1 MHSFNDYI
9 NLFYYHCKAFS
20 INLVILKFRL
30 QVKNK
35 IIFTIIF
42 LLMHIQVKTVLADFI
57 EADLIIKN
65 HKFEPEILEL
75 PAGEKI
81 RITVHNQD
89 DTIEEFESIELKRE
103 KIVLANSKAR
113 IILAPLKP
121 GEYKFFGEFH
131 EETAQGKIIVK
142 EKQEKND

>member
-1 MHSFNDYI
+1 
-9 NLFYYHCKAFS
+9 
-20 INLVILKFRL
+20 
-30 QVKNK
+30 
-35 IIFTIIF
+35 
-42 LLMHIQVKTVLADFI
+42 MHIQVQTALADFV
-57 EADLIIKN
+57 EADLIIKD

-75 PAGEKI
+75 PAGKKI
-81 RITVHNQD
+81 RITIYNQD

-103 KIVLANSKAR
+103 KIILAHSQAR

>member
-1 MHSFNDYI
+1 MYSFNDHI
-9 NLFYYHCKAFS
+9 DLFYNYYKAFS
-20 INLVILKFRL
+20 INLVTWDFRL

-35 IIFTIIF
+35 IIFTVLF
-42 LLMHIQVKTVLADFI
+42 LLMHLQAKIVLADFI
-57 EADLIIKN
+57 EVDLIIKD

-75 PAGEKI
+75 PAGKKI
-81 RITVHNQD
+81 RITVYNQD

-103 KIVLANSKAR
+103 KIVLAHSKAR

-142 EKQEKND
+142 EKQENND

>member
-1 MHSFNDYI
+1 MKKK
-9 NLFYYHCKAFS
+9 L
-20 INLVILKFRL
+20 LL
-30 QVKNK
+30 
-35 IIFTIIF
+35 FTILF
-42 LLMHIQVKTVLADFI
+42 SLVQVPVKMVFAGFV
-57 EADLIIKN
+57 EVDLIIKD

-81 RITVHNQD
+81 RITVHNKD
-89 DTIEEFESIELKRE
+89 NTIEEFESIDLKRE

-113 IILAPLKP
+113 VILAPLKP

-142 EKQEKND
+142 EKQEKQEDND

>member
-1 MHSFNDYI
+1 MKKK
-9 NLFYYHCKAFS
+9 L
-20 INLVILKFRL
+20 LL
-30 QVKNK
+30 
-35 IIFTIIF
+35 FTILFF
-42 LLMHIQVKTVLADFI
+42 LVQVPVKIVFAGFV
-57 EADLIIKN
+57 EVDLIIKD

-81 RITVHNQD
+81 RITVHNKD
-89 DTIEEFESIELKRE
+89 NTIEEFESIDLKRE

-113 IILAPLKP
+113 VILAPLKP

-142 EKQEKND
+142 EKQEKQENND